1 MPRRRYL
8 RNEEARIAREIS
20 GRANGKPDA
29 KRSQPPR
36 QIKHGL
42 VRSDRF
48 PYQ

>member
-1 MPRRRYL
+1 MLRRRYL

-20 GRANGKPDA
+20 GRANGKADA
-29 KRSQPPR
+29 KGSPPR